1 MSHLDLN
8 QLRTD
13 FKATESRVTRGG
25 REPIP
30 NIFNLR
36 PRFIVHSDFSVS
48 ILSSKGPFFN
58 LKFSKLKVLLKRGY
72 QLYCIVF
79 KQRQQLYQESVNFDI

>member
-13 FKATESRVTRGG
+13 FKATESRGTRGG
-25 REPIP
+25 REPIR

-58 LKFSKLKVLLKRGY
+58 LKFSKLKVLLKVLNYFNTTYTTNLLRY
-72 QLYCIVF
+72 EQ
-79 KQRQQLYQESVNFDI
+79 